1 MKTGILLSRVR
12 IEEKTILEE
21 LEDRKVAF
29 DRIDDRLVNF
39 DFDHIEE
46 WKQYDVVLERSV
58 SFARGLY
65 ATQMLNSWGVPTV
78 NMAHVAAVCGDKL
91 ATTNALAHAGIPQ
104 PRVKVAFTPEAALEA
119 IEEMGYPVVL
129 KPVVGSWGGFCPRS
143 MTAMRPKQSSSTR
156 IPLAL
161 TSTPFSIFRNISRNL
176 TAISAHLWSAMRRSA
191 ASTAPHP
198 TGSPI
203 RPAVDRARTARSLL
217 N

>member
-39 DFDHIEE
+39 DFDHIDD

-65 ATQMLNSWGVPTV
+65 ATQMLNSWGIPTV

-104 PRVKVAFTPEAALEA
+104 PHVKVAFTPEAALEA
-119 IEEMGYPVVL
+119 IEDMGYPVVL
-129 KPVVGSWGGFCPRS
+129 KPVVGSWAALVQDQRSRRGRSHPRTQDTS
-143 MTAMRPKQSSSTR
+143 VLTNTLSFIPGIYPKPNRDIRAFVVATKPSAPFTHFVSLDHQIRTR
-156 IPLAL
+156 
-161 TSTPFSIFRNISRNL
+161 R
-176 TAISAHLWSAMRRSA
+176 
-191 ASTAPHP
+191 
-198 TGSPI
+198 TG
-203 RPAVDRARTARSLL
+203 
-217 N
+217 